1 MRFLQSMLTTLVSTP
16 LRITRRGIRELNDV
30 GRDAESALDAV
41 MAANGEVSSLIHAE
55 QLLAHI
61 EAMDAD
67 DLRHLIHHIASHHD
81 IDPAALSE
89 AARQYGTAP
98 DANSLSQIAALAE
111 PQWQEL
117 FRRLNGAE
125 NGTVRLVRLR
135 ERLLAMGGEDSAVTR
150 IETGLAALLRMWF
163 NPGFLVLQP
172 IDWSTPASIL
182 EKIIAYEAV
191 HEITSWDALRARLAP
206 EDRRCFAFFHPRMPE
221 EPLIFVEVALS
232 DSTPGSI
239 ADVLKL
245 DRTITSKDLA
255 STAVFYS
262 ISNCQ
267 AGLAGISFGNFLIKR
282 VAHELQLEHPALAH
296 FVTLSPVP
304 GLMRWLRRDNPDL
317 AAQFAAAGPDF

>member
-1 MRFLQSMLTTLVSTP
+1 
-16 LRITRRGIRELNDV
+16 
-30 GRDAESALDAV
+30 
-41 MAANGEVSSLIHAE
+41 
-55 QLLAHI
+55 
-61 EAMDAD
+61 
-67 DLRHLIHHIASHHD
+67 
-81 IDPAALSE
+81 
-89 AARQYGTAP
+89 
-98 DANSLSQIAALAE
+98 
-111 PQWQEL
+111 
-117 FRRLNGAE
+117 
-125 NGTVRLVRLR
+125 
-135 ERLLAMGGEDSAVTR
+135 MGGEDGAVTQ

-232 DSTPGSI
+232 DGTPGSI

-245 DRTITSKDLA
+245 DRPSHQRILPA
-255 STAVFYS
+255 QLLIPF
-262 ISNCQ
+262 Q
-267 AGLAGISFGNFLIKR
+267 LPGRAGIFGNFLIKR

-304 GLMRWLRRDNPDL
+304 G
-317 AAQFAAAGPDF
+317 